1 MRNEQF
7 NDTSNLQAVQRYS
20 LEYLIGK
27 KLTTNLDTEKTEKN
41 GSTSYVQSRKVEN
54 SQLKFEK
61 KNCSIENKYSFW
73 EIIML

>member
-1 MRNEQF
+1 MRNEHF

>member
-61 KNCSIENKYSFW
+61 K
-73 EIIML
+73 L